1 MPNYFTDDP
10 KIFEGL
16 ITGQDKAIVVGWEN
30 GCEPCDMLL
39 DKVGAAEEELGCPV
53 FVVDADSCPK
63 ITERLKFQGFPE
75 TIVFSKGEE
84 VKRIEPGDTL
94 EDTFE
99 ELKKAVSPPG
109 SSL

>member
-1 MPNYFTDDP
+1 MPNYFTDNP

-16 ITGQDKAIVVGWEN
+16 LTAMDKAVVVGWEN

-39 DKVGAAEEELGCPV
+39 DKVGASEEELGCPV
-53 FVVDADSCPK
+53 FVVDADSC
-63 ITERLKFQGFPE
+63 
-75 TIVFSKGEE
+75 SKGEE

-99 ELKKAVSPPG
+99 ELKKAVKAPG
-109 SSL
+109 SSP